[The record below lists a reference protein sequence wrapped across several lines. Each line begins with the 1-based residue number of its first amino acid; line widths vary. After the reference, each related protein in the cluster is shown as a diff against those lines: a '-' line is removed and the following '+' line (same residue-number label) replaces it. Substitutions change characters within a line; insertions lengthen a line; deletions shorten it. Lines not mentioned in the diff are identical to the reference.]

1 MGATY
6 HVVLTGGVG
15 SRLWPLSRK
24 SRPKQYLEIFKNDS
38 LFELAVKRNQKFSD
52 GLIVVGNKDNRNLSI
67 KSLEK
72 LGVNNYY
79 EIVEATPRNTAP
91 AIAFAAFQVKPDDI
105 LVVTPADHIIKAD
118 QFYDKAVSKAIE
130 LAKSDNIVTFGVKPT
145 RPETGYGYIESDG
158 QSVLSFRE
166 KPNLET
172 AKDFLHKGN
181 FLWNSGMFCFK
192 AGVFLSELQKYE
204 PEVYNNS
211 KEAFE
216 KANDGMLDEELSM
229 QIPSISVDYAVME
242 RSELIKVVN
251 AEFDW
256 SDMGSFEA
264 VYDYFLESGYP
275 VDEYGNMV
283 IGCDKFTAFVGL
295 KNCIFINTD
304 DAILILSKKASQ
316 DVKGVY
322 QQLVDKNS
330 PLIQ

>member
-1 MGATY
+1 MSATY
-6 HVVLTGGVG
+6 HVILTGGVG

-24 SRPKQYLEIFKNDS
+24 SQPKQYLEIFKNDS

-72 LGVNNYY
+72 LKIEKYY

-91 AIAFAAFQVKPDDI
+91 AIAFSAFQVEADDI

-118 QFYDKAVSKAIE
+118 ENYDKAVSKAIK
-130 LAKSDNIVTFGVKPT
+130 LAEEGNIVTFGVKPT
-145 RPETGYGYIESDG
+145 RPETGYGYIESEG

-172 AKDFLHKGN
+172 AKEFLHRGN

-192 AGVFLSELQKYE
+192 AGVFLSELEKYE
-204 PEVYNNS
+204 PKVYKSS

-216 KANDGMLDEELSM
+216 KSQEGKLDEALSM
-229 QIPSISVDYAVME
+229 EIPSISVDYAVME

-251 AEFDW
+251 AEFEW

-264 VYDYFLESGYP
+264 VYDYFVESGYP
-275 VDEYGNMV
+275 TDADGNMV
-283 IGCDKFTAFVGL
+283 IGCDKFTAFVGM
-295 KNCIFINTD
+295 KNSIFVNTK
-304 DAILILSKKASQ
+304 DAILILAKEASQ

-322 QQLVDKNS
+322 QQLVDEKS
-330 PLIQ
+330 ELIQ